1 MAVQSTYIGIEPRSL
16 KCNSAVGR
24 GLRVTRTAGVV
35 GLSVIGVRGD
45 FIALTDGE
53 SGQMVACASLQGG
66 GKVPAVASE
75 TCAVDDPAYSAAA
88 GQVSKT
94 AAGAILLGRWT
105 QGATVGV
112 LGEIELLN
120 PL

>member
-1 MAVQSTYIGIEPRSL
+1 MAVQSTYIGVEPRSL
-16 KCNSAVGR
+16 KCSVTVGR
-24 GLRVTRTAGVV
+24 GLRLTRAAGVV
-35 GLSVIGVRGD
+35 ALGVIGVRGD

-53 SGQMVACASLQGG
+53 SGQMVSAASLQGG

-75 TCAVDDPAYSAAA
+75 TCAVDDPAYSAAN

-105 QGATVGV
+105 QAATVGV
-112 LGEIELLN
+112 IGEIELMN
-120 PL
+120 PV